1 MQVRNWG
8 ADNRLATSANDIQS
22 TIDIVYSSVRD
33 SVRGNAHA
41 LSAHKNDRA
50 RIAGWGKEG
59 ARGRMLARGSQ
70 DGSRL
75 LRVKQVVIFVVV
87 LIRG

>member
-8 ADNRLATSANDIQS
+8 AENRLATSANDIQS
-22 TIDIVYSSVRD
+22 TFDIVYSSVRD

-59 ARGRMLARGSQ
+59 ARGGECFPEALKTAHGSL
-70 DGSRL
+70 GSSRW
-75 LRVKQVVIFVVV
+75 
-87 LIRG
+87 